1 MTINNFE
8 HLQNSVWD
16 WAILNG
22 CFGESKIKVSDID
35 GIVESKGKFIIFEC
49 KFRPSDPI
57 PTGQELMIKALTAS
71 KLFTVVVL
79 WGDKTPEQM
88 KVYYPNGLVTD
99 KRQVNLGDLRDIVT
113 RWYNHTLKE
122 Q

>member
-22 CFGESKIKVSDID
+22 CFGNSRIKVSDID

-49 KFRPSDPI
+49 KFRATDPI
-57 PTGQELMIKALTAS
+57 PTGQELMIKALIAS

-88 KVYYPNGLVTD
+88 QIFYPNGIVTE
-99 KRQVNLGDLRDIVT
+99 KRQANLENLRDVVT

-122 Q
+122 H

>member
-22 CFGESKIKVSDID
+22 CFGNSKIKVSDID

-49 KFRPSDPI
+49 KFRATDPI
-57 PTGQELMIKALTAS
+57 PTGQELMIKALIAS

-88 KVYYPNGLVTD
+88 QIFYPNGIVTE
-99 KRQVNLGDLRDIVT
+99 KRQANLENLRDVVT

-122 Q
+122 H